1 MNKHNPQERNKF
13 RIEEG
18 KVEIFLNQ
26 RGFEIVEHLDNT
38 EIEKLFLLNENQTL
52 LGHIIA
58 TFRFVLA
65 KPV

>member
-1 MNKHNPQERNKF
+1 MGRSYLN
-13 RIEEG
+13 
-18 KVEIFLNQ
+18 LNQ
-26 RGFEIVEHLDNT
+26 KGFEIVEHLDNT